1 MNILKSRKNFQLKIL
16 SNQFDFIIINQRDID
31 TRTRV
36 EIMLILIQKKNEIN
50 IFRLNQVSKREI
62 ERNSNFRFILIN
74 IFIILMEEYIGYHY
88 VGIFFLLNII

>member
-1 MNILKSRKNFQLKIL
+1 MNILKLRKNFQIKIL

-50 IFRLNQVSKREI
+50 IFRWNQVSKRE
-62 ERNSNFRFILIN
+62 R
-74 IFIILMEEYIGYHY
+74 
-88 VGIFFLLNII
+88 